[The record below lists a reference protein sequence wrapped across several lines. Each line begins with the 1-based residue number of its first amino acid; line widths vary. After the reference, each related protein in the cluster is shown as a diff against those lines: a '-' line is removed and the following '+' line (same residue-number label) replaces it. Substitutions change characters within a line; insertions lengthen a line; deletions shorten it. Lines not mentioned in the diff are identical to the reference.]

1 MSTSRLLGLTI
12 AGFVAAVTTLVAPPS
27 VARAQAATTAQTG
40 QSTQYYA
47 GMHWRTIGPTRG
59 GRARALDGVPSQP
72 NVFYAGFDNGGV
84 WRSTDYGSNWVPL
97 FDDQPTGSIG
107 AIAVAPSDPNVIYVG
122 TGAGIIRPDL
132 AVGDGMYKSTDAG
145 KTWTHLGLRDTQM
158 IAHIAV
164 DPHDPNRLFVAALG
178 HPYGPNEE
186 RGIFRSTDGG
196 KTFQKVLYKN
206 EYVSGNDVR
215 IDPSNPSIVYAG
227 LWQQQQ
233 SYIEGKEF
241 GGTTGGIFKS
251 TDGGSTWK
259 ELTNGLPAGV
269 IEANLSI
276 APSNPNIVYAM
287 VAGTAGKVP
296 TAKEGTTGTVQFYKS
311 SDGGEHWNLAAR
323 DPANPGSSP
332 DAVLDPR
339 PATRI
344 GGGDLPTLAVD
355 GKDPNV
361 VYAASTVFWR
371 TEDGGVTWSAVRGGP
386 NGDDYQKPWVN
397 PNNSDIVFVVV
408 DQGATVSANRGKSW
422 STWYNQLTGAMY
434 HVTPDDAF
442 PYRVCS
448 GQQDSGSACVDSRSM
463 DGRITF
469 HDWHSVSIQEY
480 GIAAP
485 DPKNPDL
492 VFGSGRNNVTLYDRR
507 TGQTT
512 MVGPSR
518 EQRGKDYDRNVRT
531 MPILWSPKDP
541 TLLFYASNVV
551 WKSSDQAHSWTRISP
566 DLARS
571 TWKTPVSVG
580 KYAKQVKPAPEG
592 SITALSAS
600 PLDVDVLWAGTD
612 DGNIQVTMDGGK
624 HWSNVTPPAIKPWT
638 RIYNIEAGHFD
649 KLTAYAAANTMRI
662 DDMNPHLWRTR
673 DGGKTWTEI
682 NNGIDPGVLTNTIR
696 EDPRKPGLLYAGTDT
711 QVWVSFDDGDHWESL
726 RLDMPAISVRD
737 LAIKDDEKCGCS
749 DLLAGTHGRG
759 FYILDDVTPLRQ
771 IAEAR
776 QADPAY
782 LFKPQV
788 ATRVRLVT
796 YDSMPFPPEVPSGEN
811 PPNGAVIDYYLASD
825 VAGPVTIDILDGAG
839 QVVRTYSSTIKS
851 NDPDPA
857 LDPDA
862 YNKLCQAKPHAPNC
876 SIPLYWP
883 APLMSLSTK
892 AGMHRISWSMRYQP
906 LAQERSEIRRPI
918 VIPHRSSVVPSS
930 PWAPPGEYTVRLT
943 AAGKT
948 YTQPLTV
955 RLDPRVTTPAAGIA
969 QISQLSVEMY
979 ELARTTLLAYSQA
992 HGLSEAVAKL
1002 EGTDPAA
1009 KSFKASLDAIAESA
1023 GARRFG
1029 LPWPTPATLKDVSNA
1044 ALAASLGLD
1053 SADSTPTAAQV
1064 DACTQAR
1071 EIAKTVLAK
1080 WDALKGDGLAALN
1093 AKLAGKGQPALALP
1107 EAKLPQ
1113 ALPAD
1118 VNGNLMRMM
1127 QLR

>member
-1 MSTSRLLGLTI
+1 MSTPRLLGLTI
-12 AGFVAAVTTLVAPPS
+12 AGFVATVITLVALPS
-27 VARAQAATTAQTG
+27 AAQAQATTKAPSD

-47 GMHWRTIGPTRG
+47 EMHWRTIGPTRG

-215 IDPSNPSIVYAG
+215 IDPSNPNIVYAG

-241 GGTTGGIFKS
+241 GGTEGGIFKS

-311 SDGGEHWNLAAR
+311 SDGGANWNLAAR
-323 DPANPGSSP
+323 DPANPAASP
-332 DAVLDPR
+332 NAVLDPR

-485 DPKNPDL
+485 DPKDPDL
-492 VFGSGRNNVTLYDRR
+492 VFGSARNNVTLYDRR

-512 MVGPSR
+512 QVGPSR
-518 EQRGKDYDRNVRT
+518 EQRGEDYNRNVRT
-531 MPILWSPKDP
+531 MPLLWSPKDP

-551 WKSSDQAHSWTRISP
+551 WKTNNQGHSWTRISP
-566 DLARS
+566 DLARPS
-571 TWKTPVSVG
+571 WKTPTSVG
-580 KYAKQVKPAPEG
+580 KYSKQVKPGAEG
-592 SITALSAS
+592 SITALAAS
-600 PLDVDVLWAGTD
+600 PLDTGVIWAGTD
-612 DGNIQVTMDGGK
+612 DGNIQVTMDGGAK
-624 HWSNVTPPAIKPWT
+624 WSNVTPPAIKPWT

-662 DDMNPHLWRTR
+662 DDMNPHLWRTH

-711 QVWVSFDDGDHWESL
+711 QVWVSFDDGDHWQSL

-737 LAIKDDEKCGCS
+737 LKIKDDEKCGCS
-749 DLLAGTHGRG
+749 DLIAGTHGRG

-771 IAEAR
+771 VAEAR

-811 PPNGAVIDYYLASD
+811 PPNGAIIDYYLASD
-825 VAGPVTIDILDGAG
+825 VNGPLKIDILDGAG
-839 QVVRTYSSTIKS
+839 KVVRTYESGLTR
-851 NDPDPA
+851 DVDPA
-857 LDPDA
+857 LDPAA
-862 YNKLCQAKPHAPNC
+862 YSKVCHANPHAPDC

-883 APLMSLSTK
+883 APTLALSTK

-948 YTQPLTV
+948 WTQPLTV
-955 RLDPRVTTPAAGIA
+955 RLDPRVKVPAAELA
-969 QISQLSVEMY
+969 QANQLSVEMY
-979 ELARTTLLAYSQA
+979 ELARTTIMAYGQA
-992 HGLSEAVAKL
+992 HDLGAAVAKL
-1002 EGTDPAA
+1002 EGTNPAA
-1009 KSFKASLDAIAESA
+1009 KAFKASLDGIAESS

-1029 LPWPTPATLKDVSNA
+1029 LPYPTPATLKDVSNA
-1044 ALAASLGLD
+1044 ALAASLAFE
-1053 SADSTPTAAQV
+1053 SADSAP
-1064 DACTQAR
+1064 TQAQLEACNEAR
-1071 EIAKTVLAK
+1071 AIAKTVLTK
-1080 WDALKGDGLAALN
+1080 WDEVKGAGLTAFN
-1093 AKLAGKGQPALALP
+1093 AKLTAKGQQALSLPAPRLP
-1107 EAKLPQ
+1107 KV
-1113 ALPAD
+1113 LPAD
-1118 VNGNLMRMM
+1118 VNGNFYQ
-1127 QLR
+1127 QLQ

>member
-1 MSTSRLLGLTI
+1 MSTPRLLGLTI
-12 AGFVAAVTTLVAPPS
+12 AGFVATVITLVALPS
-27 VARAQAATTAQTG
+27 AAQAQATTKAPSD

-47 GMHWRTIGPTRG
+47 EMHWRTIGPTRG

-215 IDPSNPSIVYAG
+215 IDPSNPNIVYAG

-241 GGTTGGIFKS
+241 GGTEGGIFKS

-311 SDGGEHWNLAAR
+311 SDGGANWNLAAR
-323 DPANPGSSP
+323 DPANPAASP
-332 DAVLDPR
+332 NAVLDPR

-485 DPKNPDL
+485 DPKDPDL
-492 VFGSGRNNVTLYDRR
+492 VFGSARNNVTLYDRR

-512 MVGPSR
+512 QVGPSR
-518 EQRGKDYDRNVRT
+518 EQRGEDYNRNVRT
-531 MPILWSPKDP
+531 MPLLWSPKDP

-551 WKSSDQAHSWTRISP
+551 WKTNNQGHSWTRISP
-566 DLARS
+566 DLARPS
-571 TWKTPVSVG
+571 WKTPTSVG
-580 KYAKQVKPAPEG
+580 KYSKQVKPGAEG
-592 SITALSAS
+592 SITALAAS
-600 PLDVDVLWAGTD
+600 PLDTGVIWAGTD
-612 DGNIQVTMDGGK
+612 DGNIQVTMDGGAK
-624 HWSNVTPPAIKPWT
+624 WSNVTPPAIKPWT

-662 DDMNPHLWRTR
+662 DDMNPHLWRTH

-711 QVWVSFDDGDHWESL
+711 QVWVSFDDGDHWQSL

-737 LAIKDDEKCGCS
+737 LKIKDDEKCGCS
-749 DLLAGTHGRG
+749 DLIAGTHGRG

-771 IAEAR
+771 VAEAR

-811 PPNGAVIDYYLASD
+811 PPNGAILDYYLASD
-825 VAGPVTIDILDGAG
+825 VNGPLKIDILDGAG
-839 QVVRTYSSTIKS
+839 KVVRTYESGLTR
-851 NDPDPA
+851 DVDPA
-857 LDPDA
+857 LDPAA
-862 YNKLCQAKPHAPNC
+862 YSKVCHANPHAPDC

-883 APLMSLSTK
+883 APTLALSTK

-906 LAQERSEIRRPI
+906 LAQERSEIRRP
-918 VIPHRSSVVPSS
+918 
-930 PWAPPGEYTVRLT
+930 
-943 AAGKT
+943 
-948 YTQPLTV
+948 
-955 RLDPRVTTPAAGIA
+955 
-969 QISQLSVEMY
+969 
-979 ELARTTLLAYSQA
+979 
-992 HGLSEAVAKL
+992 
-1002 EGTDPAA
+1002 
-1009 KSFKASLDAIAESA
+1009 
-1023 GARRFG
+1023 
-1029 LPWPTPATLKDVSNA
+1029 
-1044 ALAASLGLD
+1044 
-1053 SADSTPTAAQV
+1053 
-1064 DACTQAR
+1064 
-1071 EIAKTVLAK
+1071 
-1080 WDALKGDGLAALN
+1080 
-1093 AKLAGKGQPALALP
+1093 
-1107 EAKLPQ
+1107 
-1113 ALPAD
+1113 
-1118 VNGNLMRMM
+1118 
-1127 QLR
+1127 